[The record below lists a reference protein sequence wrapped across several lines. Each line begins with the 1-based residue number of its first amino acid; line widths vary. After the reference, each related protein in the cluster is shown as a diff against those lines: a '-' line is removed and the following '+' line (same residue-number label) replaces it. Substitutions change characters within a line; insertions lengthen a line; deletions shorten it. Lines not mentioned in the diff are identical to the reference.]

1 MDEVPGG
8 TVDPGK
14 LVSGLARAA
23 QSLGAIISQCAP
35 VSDVAFGA
43 PMRLA
48 IPKGRLCA
56 RQTLFATNAE
66 ILELSGLAG
75 HAQPKFALAVATAPL
90 ELSQLEAVGL
100 GKRKPFYT
108 VDLPYLW
115 GRAMSNNAVV
125 WGSGLLHLKDW
136 REFESID
143 VGSGEAVRLFAELE
157 QRVRGLHR
165 ELRSVEFTHRWG
177 GPILFARAWRPT
189 FAQHPRSPNAFVLGA
204 YSGHGV
210 ALSVYLEC
218 WAAEVLLGRKT
229 LPPWG
234 AIRA

>member
-1 MDEVPGG
+1 M
-8 TVDPGK
+8 K
-14 LVSGLARAA
+14 LAV
-23 QSLGAIISQCAP
+23 
-35 VSDVAFGA
+35 
-43 PMRLA
+43 
-48 IPKGRLCA
+48 PKGPLRA
-56 RQTLFATNAE
+56 HQTLFATNAE

-75 HAQPKFALAVATAPL
+75 PTQPKFALAVATAPL
-90 ELSQLEAVGL
+90 EPSQLELVGL
-100 GKRKPFYT
+100 GERKPFYT

-115 GRAMSNNAVV
+115 GRVMSNNGVV
-125 WGSGLLHLKDW
+125 WGSGLLHPKDW

-143 VGSGEAVRLFAELE
+143 VGSGKAVRLFAELE

-189 FAQHPRSPNAFVLGA
+189 FAQRPRSPNALVLGG

-210 ALSVYLEC
+210 ALSVYLAC

-234 AIRA
+234 AIPAY